1 MNFEQMTQ
9 VDSGHSTV
17 LASLKEEDSIP
28 VTNFFDFFDFFNRV
42 STTALSH
49 CEFWLGVPVGRGYQR
64 TQTSRRR
71 GNFFQRR
78 LHRSA

>member
-9 VDSGHSTV
+9 VDSGHATV
-17 LASLKEEDSIP
+17 FASLEDEDSIP
-28 VTNFFDFFDFFNRV
+28 VTNFFDFFDLLIRL

-49 CEFWLGVPVGRGYQR
+49 RDFWLGVPVGRGYQR
-64 TQTSRRR
+64 TQTSRRP
-71 GNFFQRR
+71 GNFFHGR